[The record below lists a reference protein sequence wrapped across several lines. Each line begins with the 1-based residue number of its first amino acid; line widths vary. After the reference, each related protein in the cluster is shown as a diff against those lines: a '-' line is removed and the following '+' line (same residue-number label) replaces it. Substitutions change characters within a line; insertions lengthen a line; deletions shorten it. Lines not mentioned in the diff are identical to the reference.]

1 MLVNFCD
8 SFIHIPQYCFINNEV
23 IMIYPADNRV
33 SANHYSDVIMSA
45 MALQITGVSSACS
58 TVCSG
63 ADQRKHQS
71 SASQRTSNVSIW
83 WRHNVREDVTYEE
96 KLPIWVSQ
104 EIGNSTRQE
113 KKWYS
118 SKHNFNLSL

>member
-45 MALQITGVSSACS
+45 MALQIPVSRVFAQLF
-58 TVCSG
+58 VQ
-63 ADQRKHQS
+63 AQIKENIKDL
-71 SASQRTSNVSIW
+71 
-83 WRHNVREDVTYEE
+83 RHKGPIMFPFVDV
-96 KLPIWVSQ
+96 IM
-104 EIGNSTRQE
+104 
-113 KKWYS
+113 
-118 SKHNFNLSL
+118 